1 MDSLHAIGFYV
12 SSGVSLAGAL
22 GVALLPLRD
31 QRGVALGVA
40 GIGLAG
46 LYLSLSAGFA
56 ALVALGFYVCYVIFA
71 LFPVAGPRYF
81 FGNATGPIAQVAT
94 ARFERWLSEGGSAIG
109 TAFPSSHVAAQCAL
123 RADSVPR
130 DGRIDRVER
139 LQVLVAESAALAGV
153 PLMFAGAGAAFV
165 GIARFAAAGGSIAFG
180 QEFAVLLAIA
190 AVALVALGLGIAGRE
205 GSR

>member
-56 ALVALGFYVCYVIFA
+56 ALVALLCYA
-71 LFPVAGPRYF
+71 GGAWLLAGPRYRS
-81 FGNATGPIAQVAT
+81 IESVA
-94 ARFERWLSEGGSAIG
+94 GSVWRQAGALGAAGLLAIL
-109 TAFPSSHVAAQCAL
+109 AYAAL
-123 RADSVPR
+123 R
-130 DGRIDRVER
+130 GG
-139 LQVLVAESAALAGV
+139 VARPTVHGGNV
-153 PLMFAGAGAAFV
+153 GAGARGGV
-165 GIARFAAAGGSIAFG
+165 VFAAHTA
-180 QEFAVLLAIA
+180 
-190 AVALVALGLGIAGRE
+190 
-205 GSR
+205 

>member
-56 ALVALGFYVCYVIFA
+56 ALVALLCYA
-71 LFPVAGPRYF
+71 GGAWLLAGPRY
-81 FGNATGPIAQVAT
+81 PSI
-94 ARFERWLSEGGSAIG
+94 GS
-109 TAFPSSHVAAQCAL
+109 V
-123 RADSVPR
+123 
-130 DGRIDRVER
+130 
-139 LQVLVAESAALAGV
+139 
-153 PLMFAGAGAAFV
+153 AGAGWRPAGAP
-165 GIARFAAAGGSIAFG
+165 GAAGVCVVCVVS
-180 QEFAVLLAIA
+180 
-190 AVALVALGLGIAGRE
+190 
-205 GSR
+205 

>member
-56 ALVALGFYVCYVIFA
+56 ALVALLCYA
-71 LFPVAGPRYF
+71 GGAWLLAGPRYRS
-81 FGNATGPIAQVAT
+81 IESVA
-94 ARFERWLSEGGSAIG
+94 GSVWRQAG
-109 TAFPSSHVAAQCAL
+109 ALGAAGVVAVLGAAAL
-123 RADSVPR
+123 RGGF
-130 DGRIDRVER
+130 GR
-139 LQVLVAESAALAGV
+139 A
-153 PLMFAGAGAAFV
+153 PLT
-165 GIARFAAAGGSIAFG
+165 
-180 QEFAVLLAIA
+180 
-190 AVALVALGLGIAGRE
+190 
-205 GSR
+205 